1 MKNND
6 KDALEIYNAFNSVV
20 SPNSAV
26 KQRIFSNV
34 MNKEKK
40 KVLSLRSTLIPAAAM
55 VMVIVNVGILYTSVT
70 GNPMLNPQNSPSPSN
85 HSAEIPNKTS
95 EKTYTEP
102 SFSSSEKN
110 SLPVVTT
117 SLSVSF
123 SDVDTSVSVPIV
135 TAVKNTEQTTTPFFS
150 AEITSAF
157 MASEEVTTETQS
169 TPENSG
175 LLPPVSIELQNLYAD
190 AYEIYKQYTMGLN
203 QYSDENIVINGEM
216 YTKANPEYFHSIDDV
231 SEYFHKYFTERFIQE
246 IDIISDFT
254 EYNGN
259 IYCKSNAKG
268 GIMGYAGHTYSITE
282 TTENEINIEAICY
295 ISDNS
300 EEIIQD
306 YFFETPENP
315 ENYYTIQRNIRF
327 IKENGEWR
335 VDRTA
340 LMW

>member
-20 SPNSAV
+20 SPDSAV

-123 SDVDTSVSVPIV
+123 SDVDTSVSVPLV
-135 TAVKNTEQTTTPFFS
+135 TAVKDTERTTTSFFS
-150 AEITSAF
+150 PEIASAF
-157 MASEEVTTETQS
+157 TASE
-169 TPENSG
+169 
-175 LLPPVSIELQNLYAD
+175 
-190 AYEIYKQYTMGLN
+190 
-203 QYSDENIVINGEM
+203 
-216 YTKANPEYFHSIDDV
+216 
-231 SEYFHKYFTERFIQE
+231 
-246 IDIISDFT
+246 
-254 EYNGN
+254 
-259 IYCKSNAKG
+259 
-268 GIMGYAGHTYSITE
+268 
-282 TTENEINIEAICY
+282 
-295 ISDNS
+295 
-300 EEIIQD
+300 
-306 YFFETPENP
+306 
-315 ENYYTIQRNIRF
+315 
-327 IKENGEWR
+327 
-335 VDRTA
+335 
-340 LMW
+340 